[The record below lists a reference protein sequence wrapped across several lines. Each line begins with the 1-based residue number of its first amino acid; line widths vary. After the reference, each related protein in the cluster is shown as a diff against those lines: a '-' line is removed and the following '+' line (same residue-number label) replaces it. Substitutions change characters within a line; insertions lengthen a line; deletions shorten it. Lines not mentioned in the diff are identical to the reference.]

1 MLMRRLNTILIL
13 ASLFLLVSCNQK
25 ENETQSSPDWKQELQ
40 SQLPLLGHRNWIL
53 VVDKAFPLQNAEG
66 IVYIDTDEPLLDVLS
81 FTLEQIEGVSHVK
94 PIIYTDMELGYMTTD
109 LVPGIETYR
118 KSLSGIIGESDIRVL
133 LHDSVFVKIDEASKL
148 FKAVV
153 LKTDGTIPYSSVF
166 LELDCKYWSAGKE
179 AQLRELIRS
188 AN

>member
-1 MLMRRLNTILIL
+1 MKRLNTILIL

-25 ENETQSSPDWKQELQ
+25 EKETHSSPDWKQELQ

-81 FTLEQIEGVSHVK
+81 YTMEQIEGVSHVK
-94 PIIYTDMELGYMTTD
+94 PIIYTDRELGYISSD
-109 LVPGIETYR
+109 LVPGIEKYR
-118 KSLSGIIGESDIRVL
+118 ESLSGIIGETDIQVL
-133 LHDSVFVKIDEASKL
+133 LHDSVFVKIDEASEL

-153 LKTDGTIPYSSVF
+153 LKTNGTIPYSSVF

-179 AQLRELIRS
+179 AQLRELMES
-188 AN
+188 EN